1 MEDPN
6 SLDTRTFTYAPD
18 NSFEVVIITNAPHDH
33 DGYLELGAA
42 ACLLAGFQKN
52 VTALWLWTN
61 AAPSHK
67 LIKNNKNYLHVFGLF
82 KCLQNYNLNTKTH
95 PSEYYTIKSII
106 CDLMMGVQCN
116 AFDPLCEIKTQL
128 CVIQESLN
136 EAIET
141 LNKHAA
147 AQPAPIASCEE
158 ARELA
163 ETLHSEYSK
172 KLTFAT
178 DTILDNVKS
187 IKDLVC
193 LNK

>member
-1 MEDPN
+1 MEDSN
-6 SLDTRTFTYAPD
+6 SFDTHTFSYAPD
-18 NSFEVVIITNAPHDH
+18 SSFEVVIITNAPHDH
-33 DGYLELGAA
+33 DGYLEVSAA
-42 ACLLAGFQKN
+42 ARLLARFQKN
-52 VTALWLWTN
+52 VSALWLWTN

-67 LIKNNKNYLHVFGLF
+67 LVRNNKNYLHVFGLF
-82 KCLQNYNLNTKTH
+82 KYLQNYNLNTKAH
-95 PSEYYTIKSII
+95 PSEYYTVKSII
-106 CDLMMGVQCN
+106 CDLMMGAQCN

-128 CVIQESLN
+128 CAIQESLN
-136 EAIET
+136 EAIQT

-147 AQPAPIASCEE
+147 AQPAAAAPIAS
-158 ARELA
+158 ELA